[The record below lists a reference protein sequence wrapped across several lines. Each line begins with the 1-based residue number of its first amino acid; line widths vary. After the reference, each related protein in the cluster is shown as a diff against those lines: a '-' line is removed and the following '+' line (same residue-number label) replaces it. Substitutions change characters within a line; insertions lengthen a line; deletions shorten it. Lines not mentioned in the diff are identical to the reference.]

1 MPGVSFVGHLCGVI
15 SGFLFVSGYLNWL
28 VPMHCLV
35 AVERGF
41 VGSLMKK
48 SNAFVRAVSLL

>member
-1 MPGVSFVGHLCGVI
+1 MGHLCGVI

-48 SNAFVRAVSLL
+48 SNAFVRVVSLL